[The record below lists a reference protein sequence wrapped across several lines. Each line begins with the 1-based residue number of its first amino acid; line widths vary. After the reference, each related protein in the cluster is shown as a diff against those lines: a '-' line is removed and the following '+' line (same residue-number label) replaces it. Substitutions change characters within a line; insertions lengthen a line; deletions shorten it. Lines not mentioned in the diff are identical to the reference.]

1 MKGIA
6 FNLDRWL
13 MKKLLNNRVY
23 KNGIQMEEIEKKRRR
38 GIYLLP
44 NTITTSALFC
54 GFYAVVAANNNDYK
68 AAVIAIFLAMIFDGL
83 DGRVARMT
91 NTQSD
96 FGVEYDS
103 ISDMLCFGV
112 APSLVAYEWA
122 LKEFVNYGPI
132 WGKIAW
138 LGAFIYTACA
148 ALRLARFNTQVG
160 VVDKKYFQGLASPA
174 AAAVIMSL
182 VLAAEVYGAK
192 DVFSQTIISSFCLF
206 MIVAVG
212 ILMVSNVRYYSF
224 KDIDKYKKVSFINIV
239 AIVMVLAGIWL
250 IPVIVLVAVFFGYCL
265 SGPVLTV
272 LEIKK
277 KRQLKKSSSFPET
290 KVEPDVDESVAT
302 EEVESTSLVE
312 ESEKVETLPEEES
325 K

>member
-1 MKGIA
+1 
-6 FNLDRWL
+6 
-13 MKKLLNNRVY
+13 
-23 KNGIQMEEIEKKRRR
+23 MEKIEKKRRR

-54 GFYAVVAANNNDYK
+54 GFYAVVAANNHDYK

-122 LKEFVNYGPI
+122 LKEFIAYGPI
-132 WGKIAW
+132 WGKLAW

-160 VVDKKYFQGLASPA
+160 VIDKKYFQGLASPA
-174 AAAVIMSL
+174 AAAVIMSI
-182 VLAAEVYGAK
+182 VLSGEVYELNK
-192 DVFSQTIISSFCLF
+192 IIPQSVISAFCLF
-206 MIVAVG
+206 MVIGVG

-239 AIVMVLAGIWL
+239 AIVLILAGIWI
-250 IPVIVLVAVFFGYCL
+250 IPVLVLLAVFFGYCL

-272 LEIKK
+272 MQIKQRRKLKK
-277 KRQLKKSSSFPET
+277 KGELQEER
-290 KVEPDVDESVAT
+290 VEPDFEIT
-302 EEVESTSLVE
+302 EDSE
-312 ESEKVETLPEEES
+312 ENE
-325 K
+325 

>member
-1 MKGIA
+1 
-6 FNLDRWL
+6 
-13 MKKLLNNRVY
+13 
-23 KNGIQMEEIEKKRRR
+23 MEKTTNEHSVTEETANSEKKRRR

-54 GFYAVVAANNNDYK
+54 GFYAIVAANNNDYK

-103 ISDMLCFGV
+103 ISDMVCFGV

-122 LKEFVNYGPI
+122 LKEFLNYGPI
-132 WGKIAW
+132 WGKLAW

-160 VVDKKYFQGLASPA
+160 VIDKKYFQGLASPA
-174 AAAVIMSL
+174 AAAVIMSI
-182 VLAAEVYGAK
+182 VLSGEVYELKQAIPAS
-192 DVFSQTIISSFCLF
+192 VISAFCLF
-206 MIVAVG
+206 MVVAVG

-224 KDIDKYKKVSFINIV
+224 KDIDKYKRVSFINIV
-239 AIVMVLAGIWL
+239 AIVLILAGIWI
-250 IPVIVLVAVFFGYCL
+250 IPVLVLLAVFFGYCL
-265 SGPVLTV
+265 SGPVLTII
-272 LEIKK
+272 EIKK
-277 KRQLKKSSSFPET
+277 RRKLKKKGDFREEKQEPVVVSEQDFDA
-290 KVEPDVDESVAT
+290 EPDDM
-302 EEVESTSLVE
+302 VEAS
-312 ESEKVETLPEEES
+312 ES
-325 K
+325 KDK

>member
-1 MKGIA
+1 MEDT
-6 FNLDRWL
+6 L
-13 MKKLLNNRVY
+13 KKEQ
-23 KNGIQMEEIEKKRRR
+23 GQEQEEIIGEETAKPKKKRRR

-54 GFYAVVAANNNDYK
+54 GFYAIVAANNNDYK

-96 FGVEYDS
+96 FGVEFDS
-103 ISDMLCFGV
+103 ISDMVCFGV

-122 LKEFVNYGPI
+122 LKEFINYGPI
-132 WGKIAW
+132 WGKLAW

-160 VVDKKYFQGLASPA
+160 VIDKKYFQGLASPA
-174 AAAVIMSL
+174 AAAVIMSI
-182 VLAAEVYGAK
+182 VLCVEVYEIKTAIPQS
-192 DVFSQTIISSFCLF
+192 VISSFCLF
-206 MIVAVG
+206 MVVAVG

-239 AIVMVLAGIWL
+239 AIVLIIAGIWI
-250 IPVIVLVAVFFGYCL
+250 IPVIVLLAVFLGYCL
-265 SGPVLTV
+265 SGPIWTV
-272 LEIKK
+272 MEIKK
-277 KRQLKKSSSFPET
+277 HRKLKKKADFKEDRQ
-290 KVEPDVDESVAT
+290 EPDVSNAVLDQANDAET
-302 EEVESTSLVE
+302 CDNIEE
-312 ESEKVETLPEEES
+312 K
-325 K
+325 